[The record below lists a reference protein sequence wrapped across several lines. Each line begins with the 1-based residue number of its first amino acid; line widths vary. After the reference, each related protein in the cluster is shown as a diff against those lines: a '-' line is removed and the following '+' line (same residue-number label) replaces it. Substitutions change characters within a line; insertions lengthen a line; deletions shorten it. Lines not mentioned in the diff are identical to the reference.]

1 MSLEHKFL
9 TNSGRTVRIYHPTIY
24 RDIGEAVRLETSCKL
39 DFYNYYWFKNDEQ
52 INSERGYSLEYYC
65 IQRNTYGTYVCRY
78 QDTNGTLYLEEFQL
92 MPYPE
97 GLHPAHITPYCQSR
111 LHSPQIEPHI
121 SVRKLSL
128 YPVTNPSR
136 DTQTPIKQH
145 PDTIEPHISVR
156 KLSLYPITNPSRD
169 TQTPIK
175 QHPDTIEPHISV
187 QQERMC
193 VPIPA
198 SCVRE
203 GSAPQAIPSYYSSG
217 APHRDELHSS
227 GSQLFPQRIVIQHS
241 LQIEAHPTS
250 QRGICLQTPVS
261 AGIIHTPVPCSTV
274 KE

>member
-1 MSLEHKFL
+1 MSILIKHQ
-9 TNSGRTVRIYHPTIY
+9 TYY
-24 RDIGEAVRLETSCKL
+24 RLVGQAARFEVSCKVY
-39 DFYNYYWFKNDEQ
+39 FYNHCWYKNNVKIEF
-52 INSERGYSLEYYC
+52 EEGYSLEYHC
-65 IQRNTYGTYVCRY
+65 IRRNTYGTYVCRY

-97 GLHPAHITPYCQSR
+97 GLHPTHITPYCQSR

-128 YPVTNPSR
+128 YPITNPSR
-136 DTQTPIKQH
+136 DTQTPINQH

-187 QQERMC
+187 RKLSLYPIPNPSRDTQTPIKQHPDTIEPHISVQQERMC

-203 GSAPQAIPSYYSSG
+203 SSAPILLHSREIEPHPSTQKYYSSMF
-217 APHRDELHSS
+217 L
-227 GSQLFPQRIVIQHS
+227 
-241 LQIEAHPTS
+241 
-250 QRGICLQTPVS
+250 
-261 AGIIHTPVPCSTV
+261 
-274 KE
+274 

>member
-9 TNSGRTVRIYHPTIY
+9 TNSGKTVRIYHPTIY
-24 RDIGEAVRLETSCKL
+24 RDIGEAVRLETFCKL
-39 DFYNYYWFKNDEQ
+39 DFYNHYWFKNDEQ
-52 INSERGYSLEYYC
+52 INFERGYSLEYYC
-65 IQRNTYGTYVCRY
+65 IRRNTYSTYVCRY

-128 YPVTNPSR
+128 YP
-136 DTQTPIKQH
+136 
-145 PDTIEPHISVR
+145 
-156 KLSLYPITNPSRD
+156 ITNPSRD
-169 TQTPIK
+169 TQTPIN

-203 GSAPQAIPSYYSSG
+203 SSAPQVIPSYY
-217 APHRDELHSS
+217 SS